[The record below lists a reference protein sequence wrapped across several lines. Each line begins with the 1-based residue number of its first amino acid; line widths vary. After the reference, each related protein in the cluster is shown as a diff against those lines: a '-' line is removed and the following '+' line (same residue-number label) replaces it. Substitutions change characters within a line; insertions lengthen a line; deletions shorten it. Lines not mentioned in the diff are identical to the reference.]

1 MCCKN
6 NALTKA
12 VPPKSYMVDPVT
24 LHPAAPN
31 TANPA

>member
-1 MCCKN
+1 MCCIS

-24 LHPAAPN
+24 LEATAPN